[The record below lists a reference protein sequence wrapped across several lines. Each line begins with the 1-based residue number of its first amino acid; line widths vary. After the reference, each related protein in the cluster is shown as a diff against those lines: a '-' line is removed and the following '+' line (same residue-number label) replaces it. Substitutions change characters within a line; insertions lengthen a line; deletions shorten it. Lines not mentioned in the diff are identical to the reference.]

1 MSGPIPAEF
10 WNARFSE
17 DGFSYGDR
25 ASRLLLSFSDFFRPG
40 QRALVPACGEGR
52 DAVFLAKCGL
62 EVTGVD
68 ISSAGLEKTQQL
80 AKRENVSLTL
90 IEADLGEWD
99 WPVDAF
105 DHVVANFLHVPS
117 PAREPLHANMI
128 GALKPGGYLFLEG
141 FRKEQ
146 LDYQAKH
153 QSGGPP
159 DSDMLFAPSDLG
171 NDFANAE
178 TIAFWTGEETLTEG
192 PYHTGPAALVRAVFR
207 KPETQNE

>member
-25 ASRLLLSFSDFFRPG
+25 ASRLLLSFSDLFRPG
-40 QRALVPACGEGR
+40 QMALVPACGEGR

-62 EVTGVD
+62 DVTGVD
-68 ISSAGLEKTQQL
+68 ISSAGLANSKAL
-80 AKRENVSLTL
+80 ADRENVSLTL
-90 IEADLGEWD
+90 IEADLGNWG
-99 WPVDAF
+99 WPTNTF
-105 DHVVANFLHVPS
+105 DHVIATFLHVPAS
-117 PAREPLHANMI
+117 NRPGLHAKMLA
-128 GALKPGGYLFLEG
+128 ALKPGGHLFLEG

-146 LDYQAKH
+146 LDFQKKY

-159 DSDMLFAPSDLG
+159 NRDMLFAPSDLG

-178 TIAFWTGEETLTEG
+178 KIAFWTGEETLSEG

-207 KPETQNE
+207 KPETQS